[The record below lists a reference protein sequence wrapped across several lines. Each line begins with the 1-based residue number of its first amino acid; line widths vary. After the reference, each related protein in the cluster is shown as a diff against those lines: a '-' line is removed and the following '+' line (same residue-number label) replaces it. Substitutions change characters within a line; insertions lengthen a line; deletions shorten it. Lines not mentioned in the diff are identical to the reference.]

1 MFQLAAFA
9 DEADGSLIGQINA
22 MQDNDIP
29 LLEIRGV
36 DGINVS
42 DLSVAQA
49 KEIRKKLEDAEKA
62 VWSIGSPLGKID
74 ITDEFAPHLDKFCHT
89 LEIAD
94 ILGAKHIRLF
104 SFYHQ
109 NVPFSDT
116 LKDTVLE
123 RLAQFLEKAKNSD
136 ILLCHENE
144 KGIYGDTAE
153 RCAELHKALPA
164 LKAVFDPANFIQCGQ
179 EILSGWDLLEPYI
192 EYLHIKD
199 AMPDGCV
206 VPAGCGIGY
215 IPELLKRYEAIG
227 GCTLTLEPHLT
238 VFDGFS
244 QLEQPGDT
252 TKINNYRYSSG
263 KEAFR
268 AAVVALRNLIG

>member
-22 MQDNDIP
+22 MQENDIP
-29 LLEIRGV
+29 LLEIRNT
-36 DGINVS
+36 DGTNVS
-42 DLSVAQA
+42 DLSIAQA
-49 KEIRKKLEDAEKA
+49 KEIQKKLEDAGKS

-74 ITDEFAPHLDKFCHT
+74 INDDFAPHLDKFCRT

-94 ILGAKHIRLF
+94 TLDAKHIRLF

-109 NVPFSDT
+109 STPLSDA
-116 LKDTVLE
+116 LRDAVLE
-123 RLAQFLEKAKNSD
+123 RLSRFLEKAKGSD

-153 RCAELHKALPA
+153 RCAELHKALPQ

-199 AMPDGCV
+199 AMPDGYV
-206 VPAGCGIGY
+206 VPAGCGIGH
-215 IPELLKRYEAIG
+215 IPELLQRYQAIG
-227 GCTLTLEPHLT
+227 GRTLTLEPHLT
-238 VFDGFS
+238 VFDGFA

-252 TKINNYRYSSG
+252 TKIDHYRYPSA

-268 AAVVALRNLIG
+268 TAVTALRKLIV